1 MMADRM
7 ADLNKALGANTMGLK
22 GLIGPLGL
30 VTGAL
35 GTAAAAFSRVNDY
48 AQKNIQINERLL
60 LMGSDQINM
69 FKANEEAMKENT
81 ASIADQ
87 MAVAVEMR
95 EMGLDTF
102 RKEQVSLASNM
113 KMTGQNTSAALQLF
127 AGLERN
133 TTMTVFAQEKLAKDI
148 QKTADSFGRTADSI
162 VKALSKLNTTYLE
175 RTGQDIGKFQDL
187 MMRVTG
193 AQGPDAGDILAD
205 TLKSLEIQ
213 NPEKLA
219 KITAMGLGP
228 AFKEFMADPT
238 MGNLKKLTESM
249 DGFKST
255 AMNQSAE
262 MRNFFISTVG
272 DTQIFDNLVRL
283 GDQLSGP
290 AKVATEQDLIG
301 QTLAADRAKA
311 QRDVE
316 LKMATVT
323 GFRRL
328 TELGIEANAFLDK
341 LSLATVGNVIDLLM
355 GNKETAKMG
364 YQAVT
369 AEMEEQNRL
378 AREQSDLNKQK
389 RLEEQ
394 SAITTNVGEL
404 ARFAVE
410 GNLSLVEALSES
422 IKVQREMSA
431 SLESLDNSGKK
442 QATENAF
449 AGVDK

>member
-1 MMADRM
+1 MVNQMTA
-7 ADLNKALGANTMGLK
+7 LGKALGANTQGITGMVGK
-22 GLIGPLGL
+22 LGIL
-30 VTGAL
+30 TATL
-35 GTAAAAFSRVNDY
+35 GTATAAFSRVNDF
-48 AQKNIQINERLL
+48 AQKNVQINERLL

-69 FKANEEAMKENT
+69 FKANEEAMKQNT

-87 MAVAVEMR
+87 MAVATEMR

-102 RKEQVSLASNM
+102 RKQQVALASNM
-113 KMTGQNTSAALQLF
+113 KMTGQNTTAALQLF
-127 AGLERN
+127 EGLEKN

-148 QKTADSFGRTADSI
+148 QKTADSYGRTADSI

-175 RTGQDIGKFQDL
+175 RTGQDVSKFQSLMMEVAGKF
-187 MMRVTG
+187 
-193 AQGPDAGDILAD
+193 GPDAAD
-205 TLKSLEIQ
+205 LLGQTLQSLEISS
-213 NPEKLA
+213 PEDIAKLS
-219 KITAMGLGP
+219 AMGVGQEVKAL
-228 AFKEFMADPT
+228 MADP
-238 MGNLKKLTESM
+238 NLNNAKALTEAMS
-249 DGFKST
+249 GFQS
-255 AMNQSAE
+255 AVMSQSAE

-272 DTQIFDNLVRL
+272 DTKVYDNLRLL
-283 GDQLSGP
+283 GDQFAGP
-290 AKVATEQDLIG
+290 AKTATDQDLIS

-311 QRDVE
+311 KRDVE

-323 GFRRL
+323 GFRHL
-328 TELGIEANAFLDK
+328 TQLGIEANKFLDMM
-341 LSLATVGNVIDLLM
+341 SFATVGKVIDLLT

-394 SAITTNVGEL
+394 SAAVTNVGDL

-422 IKVQREMSA
+422 IKVQREMSER
-431 SLESLDNSGKK
+431 LESLDKSSRK

>member
-1 MMADRM
+1 MADRM
-7 ADLNKALGANTMGLK
+7 ADLNKALGANTLGLK

-87 MAVAVEMR
+87 MAVATEMR

-127 AGLERN
+127 EGLEKN
-133 TTMTVFAQEKLAKDI
+133 TTMTVFAQEQLAKDI

-175 RTGQDIGKFQDL
+175 RTGQDVSKFQSLMMEVAGKF
-187 MMRVTG
+187 
-193 AQGPDAGDILAD
+193 GPDAAD
-205 TLKSLEIQ
+205 LLGQTLQSLEISS
-213 NPEKLA
+213 PEDIAKLS
-219 KITAMGLGP
+219 AMGVGQEVKAL
-228 AFKEFMADPT
+228 MADPT
-238 MGNLKKLTESM
+238 LNNAKALTEAMS
-249 DGFKST
+249 GFQS
-255 AMNQSAE
+255 AVLSQSAE

-272 DTQIFDNLVRL
+272 DTKVYDNLRLL
-283 GDQLSGP
+283 GDQFAGP
-290 AKVATEQDLIG
+290 AKTATDQDLIG

-311 QRDVE
+311 KRDVE

-328 TELGIEANAFLDK
+328 TQLGIEANAFLDNI
-341 LSLATVGNVIDLLM
+341 SMVTVGNVIDLLM
-355 GNKETAKMG
+355 GNKETAEMG

-389 RLEEQ
+389 RLEDQ